1 VAAAASMADDKLDA
15 IFANEGPD
23 IPAVVQSVFFQMN
36 VHSGFAPEPTEHVCD
51 QCEAKPFSTKRALK
65 RYKVNSHQKGNT
77 RYCTLCQK
85 DIPLHIR
92 NFRNAHTPG
101 VEIFRVTTSIMWGG
115 FSFGKSPKKLENS
128 FGENYHRYVM
138 PVVIL

>member
-1 VAAAASMADDKLDA
+1 
-15 IFANEGPD
+15 
-23 IPAVVQSVFFQMN
+23 MN
-36 VHSGFAPEPTEHVCD
+36 VHSGFAPD

-85 DIPLHIR
+85 GIPLHIR

-115 FSFGKSPKKLENS
+115 FTYSNAFSFGKSQKKLENS